1 MNKKNVIRVLLLLV
15 AGILVTTIIAYYIYA
30 PANEWLA
37 FYIACSGGVLIVN
50 LIISAIFVHK
60 NFKDKDRP

>member
-1 MNKKNVIRVLLLLV
+1 MNKKKVIRVLLF
-15 AGILVTTIIAYYIYA
+15 LVTGIFVATVVAYYIYE
-30 PANEWLA
+30 PVNEWLA